1 MYVSLPFAPFSA
13 LVWFLVMLY
22 AKPSVFL
29 VTFFLCHSFPCG
41 ATGVDAA
48 VPPSPAVLKTA
59 AYPPPIPGGY
69 PTGNVAALNAAAA
82 CRASTAP
89 CAAAVVAA
97 IAAVRAGPL
106 PPPPS
111 RNFRSCRGTV
121 EAAFGPLRLRSPS
134 CRPPVT

>member
-97 IAAVRAGPL
+97 IAAVRAGTL
-106 PPPPS
+106 PPPPLPELPKLS
-111 RNFRSCRGTV
+111 GYRRGCLR
-121 EAAFGPLRLRSPS
+121 PLTTKIPIL
-134 CRPPVT
+134 